1 MNIVFWLLLLVLLL
15 VAVMILIY
23 PLLRV
28 RRSSAIAYKD
38 SNLGLYEDKVTELEA
53 DLGEGRIDH
62 EQYQLARQE
71 IDRELLRDVPTES
84 RETAALH
91 YGSVVKR
98 QPGLAVMVSVFL
110 PMLALLV
117 YMKLGMHASTKPQFV
132 EAMTNA
138 QAQARAR
145 QAGQAG
151 QQPAQQAGSIED
163 MTRALAARIEQQGG
177 SQQEW
182 AMLARSYKHLRQYAM
197 AAEAYGEALK
207 LGPTAQLMIE
217 QSEAIALGNDQRF
230 TPEARSLVMQALE
243 LEPDNVNVLWFAG
256 VAEYQAGNYRQS
268 IEHLARLSEQAK
280 QDAEIARS
288 LRIYIDKARE
298 ALVAAGEEVPTT
310 DAILGVAAA
319 SASSDAAAGGASIQV
334 TVDVSSDVRSRFSD
348 GDAVFVYAKAVSGP
362 KMPLAVQRLTLN
374 QLPATVTLDD
384 SMAMVEGMNM
394 SAFGSVV
401 VSARVTDSGSA
412 IAKAGDYIG
421 EFRVDDIKGADQVN
435 IEIDTPVQ

>member
-1 MNIVFWLLLLVLLL
+1 MNIVFWLLLLALLL

-28 RRSSAIAYKD
+28 RRSSAIAYKE
-38 SNLGLYEDKVTELEA
+38 SNLGLYEDKVAELEA

-71 IDRELLRDVPTES
+71 VDRELLRDVPTES
-84 RETAALH
+84 TETAPLH

-98 QPGLAVMVSVFL
+98 RPGLAVMISVFL

-132 EAMTNA
+132 EAMANA
-138 QAQARAR
+138 QAQAQAR
-145 QAGQAG
+145 QAQ

-163 MTRALAARIEQQGG
+163 MTRALAARIQQQGG

-182 AMLARSYKHLRQYAM
+182 AMLARSYKHLRQYALS
-197 AAEAYGEALK
+197 AQAYGEALK
-207 LGPTAQLMIE
+207 LGPSAQLMIE
-217 QSEAIALGNDQRF
+217 QSEAIALGNNQRF

-256 VAEYQAGNYRQS
+256 VAEFQAGNYRKS
-268 IEHLARLSEQAK
+268 IEHLSRLSEQAK

-310 DAILGVAAA
+310 DEILGVAAA
-319 SASSDAAAGGASIQV
+319 SADAAAGGASIQV
-334 TVDVSSDVRSRFSD
+334 TVDVSGDVRSRFSD
-348 GDAVFVYAKAVSGP
+348 GDAVFIYAKAVSGP

-421 EFRVDDIKGADQVN
+421 EFTVDDIKSADQVN
-435 IEIDTPVQ
+435 IEIDTLVQ

>member
-28 RRSSAIAYKD
+28 RRSSAIAYKE
-38 SNLGLYEDKVTELEA
+38 SNLGLYEDKVAELEA

-71 IDRELLRDVPTES
+71 VDRELLRDVPTES
-84 RETAALH
+84 TETAPLH

-98 QPGLAVMVSVFL
+98 RPGLAVMISVFL

-132 EAMTNA
+132 EAMANA
-138 QAQARAR
+138 QAQAQAR
-145 QAGQAG
+145 QAQ

-163 MTRALAARIEQQGG
+163 MTRALAARIQQQGG

-182 AMLARSYKHLRQYAM
+182 AMLARSYKHLRQYALS
-197 AAEAYGEALK
+197 AQAYGEALK
-207 LGPTAQLMIE
+207 LGPSAQLMIE
-217 QSEAIALGNDQRF
+217 QSEAIALGNNQRF

-256 VAEYQAGNYRQS
+256 VAEFQAGNYRKS
-268 IEHLARLSEQAK
+268 IEHLSRLSEQAK

-310 DAILGVAAA
+310 DEILGVAAA
-319 SASSDAAAGGASIQV
+319 SADAAAGGASIQV
-334 TVDVSSDVRSRFSD
+334 TVDVSGDVRSRFSD
-348 GDAVFVYAKAVSGP
+348 GDAVFIYAKAVSGP

-421 EFRVDDIKGADQVN
+421 EFTVDDIKSADQVN
-435 IEIDTPVQ
+435 IEIDTLVQ

>member
-1 MNIVFWLLLLVLLL
+1 MNIVFWLLMLVLLL

-38 SNLGLYEDKVTELEA
+38 SNLGLYEDKVAELEA

-84 RETAALH
+84 TETAALH
-91 YGSVVKR
+91 YGSVLKR
-98 QPGLAVMVSVFL
+98 RPGLAVMISVFL

-132 EAMTNA
+132 EAMANA
-138 QAQARAR
+138 QAQAQAR
-145 QAGQAG
+145 QAQ

-163 MTRALAARIEQQGG
+163 MTRALAARIQQQGG

-217 QSEAIALGNDQRF
+217 QSEAIALGNNQRF

-256 VAEYQAGNYRQS
+256 VAEYQAGNYRKS
-268 IEHLARLSEQAK
+268 IEHLSRLSEQAS

-310 DAILGVAAA
+310 DEILGVAAA
-319 SASSDAAAGGASIQV
+319 SADAAAGGASIQV
-334 TVDVSSDVRSRFSD
+334 TVDVSGDVRSRFSD
-348 GDAVFVYAKAVSGP
+348 GDAVFIYAKAVSGP

-394 SAFGSVV
+394 SAFGRVV

-421 EFRVDDIKGADQVN
+421 EFTVDDIKSADQVS
-435 IEIDTPVQ
+435 IEIDTLVQ

>member
-1 MNIVFWLLLLVLLL
+1 MNIVFWLLLLFMLL
-15 VAVMILIY
+15 VAVVILIY

-28 RRSSAIAYKD
+28 RRSTAIAYKD
-38 SNLGLYEDKVTELEA
+38 SNLGLYEDKLAELEA
-53 DLGEGRIDH
+53 DLGEGRIEH

-71 IDRELLRDVPTES
+71 IDRELLRDIPTES
-84 RETAALH
+84 RETASLH
-91 YGSVVKR
+91 YASAVKR
-98 QPGLAVMVSVFL
+98 HPGLAVMVSVFL

-117 YMKLGMHASTKPQFV
+117 YMKLGMHASTTPQFTQ
-132 EAMTNA
+132 AMANA
-138 QAQARAR
+138 QAQAQAR
-145 QAGQAG
+145 GQAQ
-151 QQPAQQAGSIED
+151 QQPAQAGSVED
-163 MTRALAARIEQQGG
+163 MTRALAERIQQQGG
-177 SQQEW
+177 NQQEW
-182 AMLARSYKHLRQYAM
+182 AMLARSYKHLRQYALS
-197 AAEAYGEALK
+197 AEAYGEAIK
-207 LGPTAQLMIE
+207 QGPTAQLMIE
-217 QSEAIALGNDQRF
+217 QAEAIALGNNQRF

-243 LEPDNVNVLWFAG
+243 MAPNNINVLWFAG
-256 VAEYQAGNYRQS
+256 VAEYQAGNYRKT
-268 IEHLARLSEQAK
+268 IEHLSRLSEQAQ

-288 LRIYIDKARE
+288 LRIYIDKARD

-310 DAILGVAAA
+310 DEILGTTTA
-319 SASSDAAAGGASIQV
+319 SADAAAGGASIQV
-334 TVDVSSDVRSRFSD
+334 SVDISQDARSRFSD

-374 QLPATVTLDD
+374 QLPTTVTLND

-421 EFRVDDIKGADQVN
+421 EFRVDDITSAEQVS